1 MYRLRKPIAIQ
12 VTVYFKNWTLWFLS
26 THNLWP
32 AKKFAASK
40 YCELSSWE
48 LSLQKLFETMGHHHV
63 EEKGQTFLYEGGTG
77 AFTAV
82 WMILVFAFL
91 FFLIYLG

>member
-1 MYRLRKPIAIQ
+1 
-12 VTVYFKNWTLWFLS
+12 
-26 THNLWP
+26 
-32 AKKFAASK
+32 
-40 YCELSSWE
+40 
-48 LSLQKLFETMGHHHV
+48 LQKLFETMGHHHV

-82 WMILVFAFL
+82 WMILVFAFI

>member
-1 MYRLRKPIAIQ
+1 MNLMIFINTLYSRL
-12 VTVYFKNWTLWFLS
+12 
-26 THNLWP
+26 
-32 AKKFAASK
+32 KKFAASK
-40 YCELSSWE
+40 YCELSFRE